1 MKTFKLVI
9 AWVLVAV
16 PLTWGVI
23 QSIEKSLPLFGGTP
37 ATVTPAP
44 SGR

>member
-9 AWVLVAV
+9 AWVLVAA
-16 PLTWGVI
+16 PLTWGII
-23 QSIEKSLPLFGGTP
+23 QSIEKSLPLFGTP